1 MKPNKL
7 NNIYEIDFKAVY
19 QGYLWPSNQTEPII
33 CDGLKTL
40 EQAIADYYEKAK
52 KSVPDFSKTTF
63 IVEGFLKNENVSISI
78 RYADGQYYIQE
89 FSDVKY
95 DEKEL
100 TYFHSNRMD
109 GRILKF
115 YQAWQPIPDKYCNGF
130 NVLQPSEYVF
140 VGFKN
145 KED

>member
-1 MKPNKL
+1 MKQNKL

-33 CDGLKTL
+33 CDSPKTL
-40 EQAIADYYEKAK
+40 EQEIADYYEEKGL
-52 KSVPDFSKTTF
+52 SVPDFSKSLF
-63 IVEGFLKNENVSISI
+63 IVEGYLKNGKMSISI
-78 RYADGQYYIQE
+78 RYADGKYYIQE
-89 FSDVKY
+89 YSDVKY
-95 DEKEL
+95 DENEL
-100 TYFHSNRMD
+100 TVFHSNRMD

-115 YQAWQPIPDKYCNGF
+115 YQAWQPVPDEYCNGF
-130 NVLQPSEYVF
+130 EVLQPAEYVF